1 MSDDSNHHLLYFI
14 EHVSYG
20 ATHKELMTIP
30 IPLSV
35 VDNQKADDWLTA
47 NMSRLMA
54 ENDWSLVL
62 TFKVIAIGALEAVQ
76 EKEKQKWVQDLILSP
91 KKRKGAGLIQLSPER
106 KSKYSQLKV
115 IINNYF
121 NDYSNE
127 LLVDFIG
134 AFSYMRRPRFDVTR
148 KNIEAFLSEQG
159 LTDVYLAVIE
169 EQRNPPKYFSAIDPS
184 AHSLLRQVMEVM
196 FEYSF
201 DRLNDIIC

>member
-20 ATHKELMTIP
+20 ANHKELMTIP

-35 VDNQKADDWLTA
+35 DDNQKADDWLTD

-54 ENDWSLVL
+54 ENDWSVVL
-62 TFKVIAIGALEAVQ
+62 TFKVIAIGTLEAML
-76 EKEKQKWVQDLILSP
+76 EKEKLKDVQDLILSP
-91 KKRKGAGLIQLSPER
+91 EKRKGTGLMQFGTER
-106 KSKYSQLKV
+106 LSKYMQLKV
-115 IINNYF
+115 IVNNYF

-134 AFSYMRRPRFDVTR
+134 AFCYMRRPKFDITR
-148 KNIEAFLSEQG
+148 KNIDAFLSEQG

-169 EQRNPPKYFSAIDPS
+169 ERKNPPEFFSAIDPS
-184 AHSLLRQVMEVM
+184 AQSLLRDVLAAM

-201 DRLNDIIC
+201 DRLNDIVC